1 MREGFPSQPDC
12 NTRPDWKEEFIRTN
26 RLVVRV
32 ILHVLPGLK
41 KMLKEGL
48 PEPLKEE
55 QITFNLMV
63 ALRENG
69 HIREELHH
77 IEYQHEPY
85 GQQQEI
91 AYSKGKIDIAVFW
104 DQEVDQYLAYE
115 CKRLNVP
122 RDGNVRSLATEYVQD
137 GIMRFVTGQYSANLP
152 AAGMLGYVLDGD
164 LCGAYEKIRQAIH
177 AQFNNGQQA
186 ATCGPCRR
194 MDSAKHFTSDHS
206 RDSGEPITI
215 LHTLLDFS

>member
-1 MREGFPSQPDC
+1 MREGCPSQPGS
-12 NTRPDWKEEFIRTN
+12 NTRPDWKEESIHAD
-26 RLVVRV
+26 RLVVQ
-32 ILHVLPGLK
+32 VLLRELSGLK
-41 KMLKEGL
+41 KTLKEEL

-63 ALRENG
+63 VLEEDEYLRKKF
-69 HIREELHH
+69 RH
-77 IEYQHEPY
+77 IEYQYEPY
-85 GQQQEI
+85 GKRQGI
-91 AYSKGKIDIAVFW
+91 AYSKGKIDMVVFL
-104 DQEVDQYLAYE
+104 DKNKKKYLAYE

-122 RDGNVRSLATEYVQD
+122 RNGNVRSLATEYVQD
-137 GIMRFVTGQYSANLP
+137 GIMRFVTGQYSENLP

-186 ATCGPCRR
+186 ATCGSCRH
-194 MDSAKHFTSDHS
+194 MDAAKRFTSEHP

>member
-1 MREGFPSQPDC
+1 MREGFPSQPGS
-12 NTRPDWKEEFIRTN
+12 NARPDWKEEILHADRQ
-26 RLVVRV
+26 VVRV
-32 ILHVLPGLK
+32 LLSVLPDLK
-41 KMLKEGL
+41 KTLQEGL
-48 PEPLKEE
+48 PAPLKEE
-55 QITFNLMV
+55 QITLNLMV
-63 ALRENG
+63 ALGENG
-69 HIREELHH
+69 YIREEFRY
-77 IEYQHEPY
+77 IEYQHEPF
-85 GQQQEI
+85 GQRQKI
-91 AYSKGKIDIAVFW
+91 AYSKGKIDMVVFL
-104 DQEVDQYLAYE
+104 DKNKKKYLAYE

-122 RDGNVRSLATEYVQD
+122 RNGNVRSLATEYVQD